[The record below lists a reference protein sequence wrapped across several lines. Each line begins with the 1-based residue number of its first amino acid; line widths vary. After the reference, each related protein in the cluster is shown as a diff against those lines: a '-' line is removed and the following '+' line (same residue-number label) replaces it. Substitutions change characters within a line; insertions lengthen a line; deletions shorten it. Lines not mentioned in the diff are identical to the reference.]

1 METEFCFMWL
11 FHKSLIF
18 KISSRKCFGGFCVL
32 GPLLLFYFWT
42 TMILYTIFLNLRNKN
57 TKFKR
62 NTIVS
67 IILFSLPGVTQM
79 KNTCKLRNSVFSREV
94 KQTLYTESS
103 FESPQR
109 TRRVWFFSVK
119 DCFSLLVHEQLKI
132 KSNIKKGT

>member
-1 METEFCFMWL
+1 
-11 FHKSLIF
+11 
-18 KISSRKCFGGFCVL
+18 
-32 GPLLLFYFWT
+32 
-42 TMILYTIFLNLRNKN
+42 MILYTIFLNLRNKN

-79 KNTCKLRNSVFSREV
+79 KNTYKLRNSVFSREV

-109 TRRVWFFSVK
+109 TRRV
-119 DCFSLLVHEQLKI
+119 
-132 KSNIKKGT
+132 

>member
-1 METEFCFMWL
+1 MFWDHFFCFFFL
-11 FHKSLIF
+11 NNYDSVH
-18 KISSRKCFGGFCVL
+18 
-32 GPLLLFYFWT
+32 
-42 TMILYTIFLNLRNKN
+42 FLNLRNKN

-109 TRRVWFFSVK
+109 TRRV
-119 DCFSLLVHEQLKI
+119 
-132 KSNIKKGT
+132 